1 MRTAGDTKRFS
12 SPSDDGEGMTPEVKD
27 RVFTPFFTTRE
38 DGTGLG
44 LPLVRRIVEQH
55 GGSVEI
61 SSAPDAGDDGH
72 ARVPGARGA
81 LVPCPAAG
89 RSCSSRTT
97 PRAAPS
103 LAYVLEKRGEVV
115 HQAANGRAALA
126 VARRERLHALILD
139 LKLPD
144 MDGLSVLDAV
154 LAEAP
159 GPARHRGHRLRHHRL
174 GGGGHEAGRRRL
186 PHQADP
192 GRQPALG
199 PRPRIERAGE
209 AGAVS
214 TPPSVARAEMQ
225 KLGIVGESRAMQ
237 ELFDAL
243 KRIAPHDSTVLITGE
258 SGTGKELIARA
269 LHALGSRARALSS
282 PINCATLSDQI
293 LESELFGHERG
304 AFTSADRPKPG
315 VMESADGGTLFLDE
329 VNEMG
334 LGCQAKLLRA
344 IERREFRRVGGT
356 RKIKVNLRVIAAS
369 NVSLEDAVAAHRF
382 RPDLY
387 YRLKVLSLEVPPLRS
402 RKEAIPVLAQRFLDE
417 VTTKAHLPAKR
428 LTPEAV
434 AQLARYEWP
443 GNVRELRNVMESV
456 ALMTPRTLIDVQD
469 LPANVRKVAEGAIQV
484 PVGTTLDTAEREIIH
499 RTLEAYPSVKESA
512 RVLGIGLRTLHT
524 KIRRYGLRD
533 RRS

>member
-1 MRTAGDTKRFS
+1 
-12 SPSDDGEGMTPEVKD
+12 
-27 RVFTPFFTTRE
+27 
-38 DGTGLG
+38 LG
-44 LPLVRRIVEQH
+44 
-55 GGSVEI
+55 G
-61 SSAPDAGDDGH
+61 
-72 ARVPGARGA
+72 
-81 LVPCPAAG
+81 G
-89 RSCSSRTT
+89 RSILLVEDHAESRT
-97 PRAAPS
+97 S
-103 LAYVLEKRGEVV
+103 LAYVLEKRGEIV
-115 HQAANGRAALA
+115 HQAPNGRSALA
-126 VARRERLHALILD
+126 AARRERLHALILD

-159 GPARHRGHRLRHHRL
+159 GLPAIVVTGFGTIDSAVEAMKRG
-174 GGGGHEAGRRRL
+174 A
-186 PHQADP
+186 ADFLTKP
-192 GRQPALG
+192 IRVDNLLSILDRA
-199 PRPRIERAGE
+199 IERAGE

-214 TPPSVARAEMQ
+214 TPPAAAKAEMQ
-225 KLGIVGESRAMQ
+225 TLGIVGESRAMQ

-243 KRIAPHDSTVLITGE
+243 KRAAPHESTVLITGE

-269 LHALGSRARALSS
+269 LHALGSRASGPFVA
-282 PINCATLSDQI
+282 INCATLSDQL

-356 RKIKVNLRVIAAS
+356 RKIKVNLRVIAAC
-369 NVSLEDAVAAHRF
+369 NVSLEDAVAARRF

-387 YRLKVLSLEVPPLRS
+387 YRLKVLSLEVPPLRN

-417 VTTKAHLPAKR
+417 VTTAAHLPGRR
-428 LTPEAV
+428 LTPEAL
-434 AQLARYEWP
+434 AQLVRYEWP

-456 ALMTPRTLIDVQD
+456 ALMTARSLIDVED
-469 LPANVRKVAEGAIQV
+469 LPPNVRKVAEGAIQV
-484 PVGTTLDTAEREIIH
+484 PVGTRLDTAEREIIK

-524 KIRRYGLRD
+524 KIRAYGLRG